1 MISFLRH
8 KIWFFILGLLVILWF
23 CVPFI
28 NSVEAKSLQ
37 FERDFSSHLKGMVI
51 SSESVNVNSKQTL
64 RQNIAGMFYP
74 KSDGNVSAIYVVIR
88 DIALWVM
95 ILFFVWAGASLL
107 LNKKPEDAKKHLYSL
122 LYIML
127 WWVFVYGANRLFWDV
142 LTFNESNITTATT
155 GENFGTVTDT
165 IIWKVFFVVL
175 SAIKAAAF
183 FLAIIMTAITG
194 FRVMAAWDGEKWKKL
209 VKWLINVVA
218 ALLVIKWVDFIYY
231 LAADSSN
238 FVQNASNFI
247 INVAKVFGW
256 LYWIVTVIMVIV
268 AWYLYITDGWSWSNF
283 KKASNLL
290 VNIMLSAL
298 VLFWFL
304 LIVYQI
310 FAEFQPWW
318 DAVTSE
324 ESGGQT
330 TFLMADKDYV

>member
-1 MISFLRH
+1 MISFLKH
-8 KIWFFILGLLVILWF
+8 KIGIFILGLLVIFGF
-23 CVPFI
+23 CTPFI
-28 NSVEAKSLQ
+28 NSVEAKTLQ
-37 FERDFSSHLKGMVI
+37 YETDFSSRLRGWTLWSDRFKVD
-51 SSESVNVNSKQTL
+51 SNKTL
-64 RQNIAGMFYP
+64 RENIVNMFYP
-74 KSDGNVSAIYVVIR
+74 RAGNDASAIYVVIR
-88 DIALWVM
+88 DITLWVM
-95 ILFFVWAGASLL
+95 ILFFVWTWASLL
-107 LNKKPEDAKKHLYSL
+107 LNRKPEDAKKHLYSL

-142 LTFNESNITTATT
+142 LHFNADQFTAQVDNET
-155 GENFGTVTDT
+155 GMGAFTNT
-165 IIWKVFFVVL
+165 IIWRVFFLVL

-183 FLAIIMTAITG
+183 FLAIIMTAVTG

-209 VKWLINVVA
+209 VKWLVNVVA

-290 VNIMLSAL
+290 INIMLSAL
-298 VLFWFL
+298 VLFGFL

-318 DAVTSE
+318 DAVVDSE
-324 ESGGQT
+324 IT
-330 TFLMADKDYV
+330 LLNAVKMYV